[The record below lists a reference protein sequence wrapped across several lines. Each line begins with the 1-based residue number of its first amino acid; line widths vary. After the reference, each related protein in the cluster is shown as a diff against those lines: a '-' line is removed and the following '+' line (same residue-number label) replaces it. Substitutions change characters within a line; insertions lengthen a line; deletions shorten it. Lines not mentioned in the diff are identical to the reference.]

1 MKRDVIQK
9 GIRKAAKQRRKDE
22 KQLDEDRVR
31 EILEGVGTGYLID
44 KAVNNAK
51 ALRQTI
57 LKIQER
63 QNRLEDIEAEEEAE
77 KEDSDYP
84 ADELQDYMESS
95 EPKPIPPSIVKPS
108 GIVELDRAEVIDS
121 LEMADALLYKLMS
134 FSRNNTSRW
143 IDIDDTEERTQLKL
157 KEIHDRHRETL
168 LQTHLE

>member
-1 MKRDVIQK
+1 MVSQ
-9 GIRKAAKQRRKDE
+9 
-22 KQLDEDRVR
+22 EDKVR

-84 ADELQDYMESS
+84 AEELADYMESS
-95 EPKPIPPSIVKPS
+95 EPKPILPSIVKPS
-108 GIVELDRAEVIDS
+108 GGIVELDRAEVIDS

-134 FSRNNTSRW
+134 FSRNNTTRW
-143 IDIDDTEERTQLKL
+143 IDKEDTEERTQLKL
-157 KEIHDRHRETL
+157 KEITNRHKETL
-168 LQTHLE
+168 LQPHLE